1 MLRTV
6 FALLVIMVCGLLRL
20 ILPFRWIERA
30 GWAMVLA
37 AFRIRVEVHGRPVE
51 GGAMLLANHVSWI
64 DIVALGRMVTAG
76 FIAKAEVARWPVI
89 GAGARRIGCIFIDRS
104 ARIGALAIR
113 GQIAA
118 RLAQGRRV
126 VLFPEGTTGPGDRV
140 LRFQSSLMGA
150 QADGEAP
157 PSLGRIAQKA
167 APFVVQPVGLVYR
180 TARDR
185 RLAAWL
191 GDALLLPHA
200 VRLAREGGVRLE
212 IWFEEPFSA
221 TDRKAAARR
230 AEAVI
235 AARLAERIADQ
246 DATLKRAA

>member
-6 FALLVIMVCGLLRL
+6 FALLVIMTCGLLRL
-20 ILPFRWIERA
+20 VLPFRAIERA

-64 DIVALGRMVTAG
+64 DIVALGRWVKAS

-89 GAGARRIGCIFIDRS
+89 GAGARRIGCIFVDRG

-118 RLAQGRRV
+118 RLAQGGRV

-150 QADGEAP
+150 QADGEAA
-157 PSLGRIAQKA
+157 PSIGRIAQKA

-200 VRLAREGGVRLE
+200 VRLAREGGATLE
-212 IWFEEPFSA
+212 IWFEEPFAA

-235 AARLAERIADQ
+235 AARLAERIAAQ
-246 DATLKRAA
+246 EATLKRAA